1 MSHKALRVYEN
12 GSATAVLE
20 TVETP
25 ELEQGQVLIDA
36 HYSSINF
43 KDALAVT
50 GKGQIM
56 RQFPTTAGIDV
67 SGVVEASEDER
78 FQPGDQVLINGYGL
92 GESHDGGLAEKV
104 VAKAD
109 HLVKV
114 PAAFDLQQ
122 VMALG
127 TAGFTAGISVM
138 RMLQN
143 DQTPEMGKILV
154 TGATGGVGS
163 VATRLLS
170 RLGFEVV
177 ALTGKADS
185 AGDYLKSLGASELL
199 DRHSLEMS
207 EKPLA
212 SVQFGG
218 AVDSVG
224 GDTLSWLTR
233 VTAPEG
239 NIASCGLAGGIKIN
253 TTVMP
258 FILRGVNLLGINS
271 VTLPMAPRLKVWELL
286 AEQIQAADLDQI
298 TREVIGLDEVIGRVG
313 ELMEGAML
321 GRYVVDIK
329 KGQ

>member
-1 MSHKALRVYEN
+1 MEISGQR
-12 GSATAVLE
+12 
-20 TVETP
+20 P
-25 ELEQGQVLIDA
+25 EQGPIV
-36 HYSSINF
+36 
-43 KDALAVT
+43 
-50 GKGQIM
+50 
-56 RQFPTTAGIDV
+56 
-67 SGVVEASEDER
+67 
-78 FQPGDQVLINGYGL
+78 
-92 GESHDGGLAEKV
+92 
-104 VAKAD
+104 
-109 HLVKV
+109 
-114 PAAFDLQQ
+114 
-122 VMALG
+122 
-127 TAGFTAGISVM
+127 
-138 RMLQN
+138 
-143 DQTPEMGKILV
+143 V